1 MQLRITRNGNVSHIV
16 AQQLT
21 KWCLNNGSHGV
32 FNELKSINNWLIA
45 SILGS

>member
-21 KWCLNNGSHGV
+21 KWCPNNGSHGV

-45 SILGS
+45 PILES